1 MLTCNYICFTF
12 TSQSSLIPLKFND
25 KVKILVLIPFS
36 WSIFRE
42 IIALQKVIFRQHNS
56 GYNVASKP
64 FSRVSVYL
72 VTRRGTMPSNMLSF
86 DDRKFLLAVERGDVA
101 STRRYVKKLIWKRIF
116 SFKIVLHISGVDRVK
131 PKEWYWT

>member
-1 MLTCNYICFTF
+1 M
-12 TSQSSLIPLKFND
+12 
-25 KVKILVLIPFS
+25 
-36 WSIFRE
+36 
-42 IIALQKVIFRQHNS
+42 
-56 GYNVASKP
+56 
-64 FSRVSVYL
+64 YL